1 MNYSEQIAILLK
13 IISLRRDESLADL
26 SLTTDEAKQI
36 AKTATQQG
44 VATWSLWRI
53 RKEYSQF
60 ANLQQLASEIRNYA
74 IAIAV
79 SNEQTKNI
87 YFKIAHRLETKGI
100 TVVAL
105 KGVALM
111 LAYYPELAMRQVGD
125 IDIWVDKHDVYRA
138 HEIISEF
145 DPTFTQRNRRR
156 TTILSDTIRTHLPS
170 FEIDGRHVE
179 LHFNFYSAYNQK
191 NPQIILSEHIVEFN
205 RFGETV
211 RTFDAPTLLYHQT
224 THLAKSRNCV
234 GARLNWLV
242 DIAFLLD
249 KFGDEMVDICRQTIT
264 VNPLNKRELLK
275 YWQYCVRLLPIEKSR
290 ILCDALGF
298 EERLLSPD
306 FLKCLQRTERFSP
319 KKMTCE
325 AIFFARYTCNQ
336 LSNIQGFM
344 PKMKYIID
352 ILHDLTVRN
361 IK

>member
-26 SLTTDEAKQI
+26 SLTIDEAKQI

-53 RKEYSQF
+53 RQEYSQF
-60 ANLQQLASEIRNYA
+60 ANLQQLASELRNYA

-87 YFKIAHRLETKGI
+87 YFKIVHRLETEGI

-125 IDIWVDKHDVYRA
+125 IDIWVDKPDVYRA

-145 DPTFTQRNRRR
+145 DPTFAQRNRSR
-156 TTILSDTIRTHLPS
+156 TTILSDTIRTHLPP
-170 FEIDGRHVE
+170 FEIYSRLVE
-179 LHFNFYSAYNQK
+179 LHFNFYSPYNSK
-191 NPQIILSEHIVEFN
+191 NPQIALSEHITEFN
-205 RFGETV
+205 YGDKIV

-224 THLAKSRNCV
+224 THLAKSRNSV
-234 GARLNWLV
+234 GARLNWFV

-249 KFGDEMVDICRQTIT
+249 KFGNEMVDICQQSIA
-264 VNPLNKRELLK
+264 VNHQNESELLK
-275 YWQYCVRLLPIEKSR
+275 YWQYCVSLLPIEKSR
-290 ILCDALGF
+290 ILCDAFGIIEQPLTAK
-298 EERLLSPD
+298 
-306 FLKCLQRTERFSP
+306 FLKCLHRP
-319 KKMTCE
+319 
-325 AIFFARYTCNQ
+325 ARYSPVQIITAILFSARYINRQ
-336 LSNIQGFM
+336 LADIQGIK
-344 PKMKYIID
+344 PKTKYIID